1 MEITYP
7 MTLTEILNTTSDTPF
22 ISIYMP
28 VEKNQSADK
37 SQISLKNLGK
47 HAIEVLQDIW
57 HNTNIENYKQILNK
71 YVIDSSFWTDFSDR
85 GFALITNG
93 HETFIQSIDTPVPEI
108 AMATKMPMI
117 LPLLNDEQHEFDFDL
132 LALNA
137 DRIECYSFI
146 NGELAVYDLPE
157 DAPTTLKGTLG
168 SELRGGE
175 LNSVSVGKNISVHG
189 HNETSTE
196 KQIDQERFYQ
206 AVDKYIEEYISQ
218 ESQHELLL
226 LGLPQNIAAFRKVS
240 KNTLLSP
247 DYQIETSPTDLSISE
262 INNVL
267 KPIADQYK
275 ESKYDKSLR
284 RISDAKSKSLLSYFL
299 DEIISAVQNGQ
310 VDTLYIQQ
318 DARINGILQ
327 DDSVITHTKQAEHN
341 NLLNDLADLTIVHD
355 GKVRQLPD
363 DKLNEPVVAVL
374 RYKDI

>member
-7 MTLTEILNTTSDTPF
+7 KPLTEILNTTSDTPF

-47 HAIEVLQDIW
+47 HAIEVLQDVW
-57 HNTNIENYKQILNK
+57 PNTSIENYKQILNK
-71 YVIDSSFWTDFSDR
+71 YVTDSSFWTDFSDR

-93 HETFIQSIDTPVPEI
+93 HETFTQSIDTSVPEI
-108 AMATKMPMI
+108 AMATNMPMI

-175 LNSVSVGKNISVHG
+175 LNSVSVGQNVSVHG

-206 AVDKYIEEYISQ
+206 AVDKYIEEYVSQ
-218 ESQHELLL
+218 ESKHELLL
-226 LGLPQNIAAFRKVS
+226 FGLPQNIAVFRKIS
-240 KNTLLSP
+240 KNASLSL
-247 DYQIETSPTDLSISE
+247 DYQIETSPADLSISE
-262 INNVL
+262 IDNVL
-267 KPIADQYK
+267 KPIAKQYK

-299 DEIISAVQNGQ
+299 DEIISAIQNGQ

-327 DDSVITHTKQAEHN
+327 DDSVITNTKQAKHN
-341 NLLNDLADLTIVHD
+341 NLLNDLADLTIVHN

-363 DKLNEPVVAVL
+363 DKLSEPVVAVL

>member
-1 MEITYP
+1 
-7 MTLTEILNTTSDTPF
+7 
-22 ISIYMP
+22 MP

-47 HAIEVLQDIW
+47 HAIEVLQDVW
-57 HNTNIENYKQILNK
+57 PNTSIENYKQILNK
-71 YVIDSSFWTDFSDR
+71 YVTDSSFWTDFSDR

-93 HETFIQSIDTPVPEI
+93 HETFTQSIDTSVPEI
-108 AMATKMPMI
+108 AMATNMPMI

-175 LNSVSVGKNISVHG
+175 LNSVSVGQNVSVHG

-206 AVDKYIEEYISQ
+206 AVDKYIEEYVSQ
-218 ESQHELLL
+218 ESKHELLL
-226 LGLPQNIAAFRKVS
+226 FGLPQNIAVFRKIS
-240 KNTLLSP
+240 KNASLSL
-247 DYQIETSPTDLSISE
+247 DYQIETSPADLSISE
-262 INNVL
+262 IDNVL
-267 KPIADQYK
+267 KPIAKQYK

-299 DEIISAVQNGQ
+299 DEIISAIQNGQ

-327 DDSVITHTKQAEHN
+327 DDSVITNTKQAKHN
-341 NLLNDLADLTIVHD
+341 NLLNDLADLTIVHN

-363 DKLNEPVVAVL
+363 DKLSEPVVAVL